1 MPLLCLHG
9 GPGFTHYYL
18 EPLEALADRR
28 QVIFYDQLGC
38 GNSDRPDDISLWTV
52 DRFVEELAEVRAALG
67 LDELHLF
74 GSSWGG
80 MLAMQYTLDRKPDLR
95 SLILCGSPASMIR
108 WVTDCD
114 ELLAAEPD
122 EVRQV
127 IRQHEADGFT
137 ACPEYQAAI
146 LGFYRAHV
154 CRLNPWP
161 AGLERS
167 FAEAGLP
174 GLQHNERPERVHRHG
189 HAEDLGHHGPAR
201 RDCGSRAARRRSLRR
216 MHAGTPDR
224 DGEPHCR
231 RAARDH
237 RGRFT
242 SLLCRAT
249 RRSSA
254 ARSTPS
260 SIATIKRQVAVKTAK
275 ILVMTAERIE
285 VQRTIESSPA
295 AIFAIL
301 RDPQGHVA
309 IDSSG
314 MLQSADGE
322 PVSAVGDSFVVH
334 MDRESLNDYPELG
347 RYDVTVTIARIR
359 A

>member
-1 MPLLCLHG
+1 MSDPVSDTVSDTVTEGYLEVPGGRVWYRSVGVSTDASPLLCLHG

-38 GNSDRPDDISLWTV
+38 GNSDRPDDESLWTV
-52 DRFVEELAEVRAALG
+52 DRFVAELAQVRAALG
-67 LDELHLF
+67 LDDLHLF

-108 WVTDCD
+108 WVADCD

-154 CRLNPWP
+154 CRMNPWP

-167 FAEAGLP
+167 FAEAGYQVYNTMNGPSEFTVTGTLKSWDIMDRLSEITVPALLVGGRHDECTP
-174 GLQHNERPERVHRHG
+174 GHLTEMAGRISGSQLEIIEDASHLCFAEQPAVFTGLVNAFLDRHERP
-189 HAEDLGHHGPAR
+189 
-201 RDCGSRAARRRSLRR
+201 
-216 MHAGTPDR
+216 
-224 DGEPHCR
+224 
-231 RAARDH
+231 
-237 RGRFT
+237 
-242 SLLCRAT
+242 
-249 RRSSA
+249 
-254 ARSTPS
+254 
-260 SIATIKRQVAVKTAK
+260 
-275 ILVMTAERIE
+275 
-285 VQRTIESSPA
+285 
-295 AIFAIL
+295 
-301 RDPQGHVA
+301 
-309 IDSSG
+309 
-314 MLQSADGE
+314 
-322 PVSAVGDSFVVH
+322 
-334 MDRESLNDYPELG
+334 
-347 RYDVTVTIARIR
+347 
-359 A
+359 